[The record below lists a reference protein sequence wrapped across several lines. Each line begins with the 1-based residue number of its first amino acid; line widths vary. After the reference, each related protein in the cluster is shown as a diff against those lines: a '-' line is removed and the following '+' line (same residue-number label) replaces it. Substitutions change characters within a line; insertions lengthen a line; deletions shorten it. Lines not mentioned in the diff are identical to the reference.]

1 MGFAMFT
8 LDVPTTK
15 TTSALLCLTED
26 EVQKAEAQATHCIN
40 CGRCVEACPSRII
53 PSRLADYA
61 ENQQEEQF
69 EKWNGLECVEC
80 GSCSFICPAKRNLVQ
95 AIRVMKKTVL
105 ANKRKKS

>member
-1 MGFAMFT
+1 MCIR
-8 LDVPTTK
+8 DR
-15 TTSALLCLTED
+15 LCLTED

-69 EKWNGLECVEC
+69 EKWNGLEL
-80 GSCSFICPAKRNLVQ
+80 SLIH
-95 AIRVMKKTVL
+95 I
-105 ANKRKKS
+105 